1 MWNKIP
7 GFQSRFRPFL
17 ALLSWD
23 NNYRPLKGTGG
34 AGWRWHG
41 GGAGM
46 AWAGQVTSAS
56 RSCPGAPESRAW
68 VALSRRCSQALAPGP
83 PPEVQAGQ
91 STWGGWGPPTLPD
104 SGETAWRLTSGW
116 RPLMGLTKVSCWGL
130 GWARVWSH
138 PIRALREP
146 QTSPGDHWG
155 SETTCRF
162 RPRRT
167 LLCAPRTPVSVSVW
181 EEMG

>member
-1 MWNKIP
+1 
-7 GFQSRFRPFL
+7 
-17 ALLSWD
+17 
-23 NNYRPLKGTGG
+23 
-34 AGWRWHG
+34 
-41 GGAGM
+41 M
-46 AWAGQVTSAS
+46 ARAGQVTSAS

-116 RPLMGLTKVSCWGL
+116 RLLMGLTKVSCWGL

-146 QTSPGDHWG
+146 QTSPGDRWG
-155 SETTCRF
+155 SIQGPDDVIRIWMNSPCSWVCWLHSGASHGGQTTAG
-162 RPRRT
+162 RPGSRPPSRS
-167 LLCAPRTPVSVSVW
+167 PVCSSTGSVLVLRQKPGDCS
-181 EEMG
+181 GQT